1 MAQPK
6 APDVLRPDLIEKY
19 KQQMNAAVTKLNKFV
34 EQPWKAVAYTDEGPR
49 FKFTQQNIKMF
60 AGQIVVQLIDLNTPI
75 FGYIVSG
82 TDERVTVCLIVDEP
96 SKDRVIYEEFRHSFK
111 TVSYTRPLMFSTM
124 KVEDFVALV
133 DEKVKEE
140 RNLDKR
146 AKITNRELRQMKD
159 DIRMLKRDMYKLLR
173 ERKEEQEQREFSRQ
187 MLMNFEFNR
196 PNNNNLT
203 SDPDDLNF

>member
-34 EQPWKAVAYTDEGPR
+34 EQPWKVVAYTDEGPR
-49 FKFTQQNIKMF
+49 FKMTQRHDEPF
-60 AGQIVVQLIDLNTPI
+60 AGQIVVQLIDINQPI
-75 FGYIVSG
+75 FGYVLSA
-82 TDERVTVCLIVDEP
+82 TSERVTVCLIVDEP
-96 SKDRVIYEEFRHSFK
+96 SKDRVIYERVNHTFK
-111 TVSYTRPLMFSTM
+111 NVSYTRHLLFSTM
-124 KVEDFVALV
+124 KIEDFVTLV

-196 PNNNNLT
+196 PNNNSAT
-203 SDPDDLNF
+203 DPDDLNF